1 MGESEENQEHYI
13 TPGARTTKLVVT
25 IAFLVLLPAP
35 WVLAQMGSGSSGT
48 ATESVAGLPG
58 QKDSCVECHAQI
70 EGQLGAP
77 TAAMQNDIHQQR
89 GLSCADCHGGDRSND
104 DPLLA
109 MDPRK
114 GFVAKPAPKDVP
126 RFCGKCHSNPEFMK
140 RFNPALR
147 VDQEAEYAT
156 SVHGKRAKQGD
167 QTVATCTSC
176 HGYHG
181 VKAVSDG
188 NAPVYPLNVAHTCG
202 KCHANAEYMRSY
214 SIPTDQLEKYSNSVH
229 AVALTKKQDLS
240 APTCNDCHGNHGA
253 APPGVTSVA
262 NICGTCHTR
271 QSDLFQKSVHKAPFE
286 AVELAGC
293 VVCHSNH
300 EIQSPTDEM
309 LGVGEK
315 ATCTSCHVE
324 GDAGYQAA
332 QTMRGMIDELVGRI
346 DDAQQVLAKAA
357 RAGMEVSK
365 PIFQLRESQDKLI
378 NARVVVHS
386 FSPGDFETAVNPGLE
401 VAKGTHQAGLDA
413 LGELQFRRKGLAVSL
428 IVIFLA
434 VVGVY
439 LKIREIESRG

>member
-1 MGESEENQEHYI
+1 
-13 TPGARTTKLVVT
+13 
-25 IAFLVLLPAP
+25 
-35 WVLAQMGSGSSGT
+35 
-48 ATESVAGLPG
+48 
-58 QKDSCVECHAQI
+58 
-70 EGQLGAP
+70 
-77 TAAMQNDIHQQR
+77 
-89 GLSCADCHGGDRSND
+89 
-104 DPLLA
+104 
-109 MDPRK
+109 
-114 GFVAKPAPKDVP
+114 
-126 RFCGKCHSNPEFMK
+126 
-140 RFNPALR
+140 
-147 VDQEAEYAT
+147 
-156 SVHGKRAKQGD
+156 
-167 QTVATCTSC
+167 
-176 HGYHG
+176 
-181 VKAVSDG
+181 VSDG

-365 PIFQLRESQDKLI
+365 PIFQLRESQDNLI